1 MNNTQ
6 DKLHNQYNAA
16 AYISRVKQKEWL
28 EKAKQH
34 IPIFAADYLFY
45 KNPSVLTDMLAF
57 DEVEGF
63 KYDPEILYSGIE
75 LLFKI
80 FDCKDSK
87 VSNLSRLK
95 ALYLNF
101 ETPEIRVHYLRIF
114 AEYLELYPIIGEQMI
129 KDLEDVGKTTTDPE
143 FLEVLDGRIK
153 TVKHLM
159 KIQPGGSEYQP
170 E

>member
-6 DKLHNQYNAA
+6 DKLHNQYNVA

-80 FDCKDSK
+80 FGPSMFYI
-87 VSNLSRLK
+87 SLYSHHLSMRAPFITGLP
-95 ALYLNF
+95 
-101 ETPEIRVHYLRIF
+101 TLRF
-114 AEYLELYPIIGEQMI
+114 NNN
-129 KDLEDVGKTTTDPE
+129 K
-143 FLEVLDGRIK
+143 
-153 TVKHLM
+153 
-159 KIQPGGSEYQP
+159 KIAF
-170 E
+170 